1 MSKKNTAEFV
11 KWFGPLLD
19 ALRDLGDSGKPREV
33 SDRIATKLNLSD
45 EILDQTLKSGG
56 SRFHNQVAWAR
67 QYLVWEGLL
76 DASKYGTWKLTEKG
90 QKTIITSDDARVIF
104 KKWVAINQK
113 NIKDKKLPPVSESTL
128 VEIINEV
135 SPENAEEAEAPALLN
150 VLRGLSP
157 EGFEKICRELLRE
170 SGFENVEVTARGAD
184 GGIDGFGTLEI
195 NPFVSFRVLFQC
207 KRYKEGNTVSRAQ
220 VGDFRNGMI
229 GRAEKGIIIT
239 TSTFSNAAIQE
250 ANRDGAPKVELV
262 DADKLVAM
270 FEKVELGLN
279 KRIVYD
285 VDISF
290 FEKYHS

>member
-1 MSKKNTAEFV
+1 MSKKNTSEFV
-11 KWFGPLLD
+11 RWFGPLLE

-33 SDRIATKLNLSD
+33 SDRIAADLNLPD
-45 EILDQTLKSGG
+45 EILDQTLKSGS
-56 SRFHNQVAWAR
+56 SRFYNQVAWAR

-90 QKTIITSDDARVIF
+90 RKTVITPEDAQAIF
-104 KKWVAINQK
+104 KKWVTIKQENRK
-113 NIKDKKLPPVSESTL
+113 NKELPPVSEKAL

-135 SPENAEEAEAPALLN
+135 SPENSESTDTANLID

-184 GGIDGFGTLEI
+184 GGIDGFGTLKI

-220 VGDFRNGMI
+220 VGDFRNAMI

-262 DADKLVAM
+262 DADKLVEM
-270 FEKVELGLN
+270 FEKVELGLH
-279 KRIVYD
+279 KRVVYD

-290 FEKYHS
+290 FEKYRS